1 MNHKSGKTPTI
12 APSPATEIPL
22 EKKQTSYPSP
32 FTGVVA
38 GREKRKLGD
47 YFGLENFGINLTR
60 LAPGAASALA
70 HHHARQ
76 DEFIYV
82 LEGHPTLIMDNKPY
96 TLNPGD
102 CCGFKAGTQ
111 IAAQI
116 INRSQTTAT
125 ILEIGDRTPR
135 DVVEYPDD
143 DLRAVQQPDGQ
154 WQFLHKDGEPY

>member
-1 MNHKSGKTPTI
+1 MNDSSERNPTL
-12 APSPATEIPL
+12 SPLSAANIPL
-22 EKKQTSYPSP
+22 ESKSSTYPPP
-32 FTGVVA
+32 FTAIVA

-47 YFGLENFGINLTR
+47 YFGLENFGVNLTR

-70 HHHARQ
+70 HYHARQ
-76 DEFIYV
+76 EEFIYV

-96 TLNPGD
+96 LLNPGD
-102 CCGFKAGTQ
+102 CCGFRAGTQ

-125 ILEIGDRTPR
+125 ILEIGDRTPG

-143 DLRAVQQPDGQ
+143 DLQAVQQSNGQ
-154 WQFLHKDGEPY
+154 WQFLHKDGDPY